1 MNHSEK
7 KPRTMS
13 IWGVAALG
21 IGSMVGA
28 GIFSLLGQ
36 ASLAAG
42 NEVPLAFAIGGVV
55 ALLSGYTYAHLG
67 VRYPSSGGI
76 IDYYDT
82 AFGKG
87 IVSGGLSLVYF
98 ATLIMTVAMVAQ
110 AFGAYADAML
120 RALGCISPGHDVL
133 AVFIVLALA
142 CVNSLAAN
150 VVGRAELTLVCIK
163 LGILFLFL
171 FSGILNMGENHGVHM
186 EPVPL
191 SSLFS
196 SAGLTFFAYAG
207 YGMMV
212 NAAANID
219 HPARNLPRAIFLS
232 IGMVMLLY
240 IALSVVI
247 MDQISPQELVL
258 HADTAVAQAAAPLLG
273 KAGYIAVSLA
283 ALVATS
289 SAINATLFSMLR
301 ISSAL
306 SKAGEAQSFFLR
318 KFWRNGTWGFAV
330 GVVIIILMSLIFNLG
345 EAANIA
351 GATFLISYLSV
362 YVAHWKLRRETAANP
377 LWILVGFLSMLAVF
391 IGFIYGLYVNAPLLL
406 AVIAV
411 VGISC
416 FLLETIL
423 QYMNSK
429 KSRN

>member
-1 MNHSEK
+1 
-7 KPRTMS
+7 MS

-42 NEVPLAFAIGGVV
+42 NEVPIAFAIGGVV
-55 ALLSGYTYAHLG
+55 ALLSGYTYARLG

-76 IDYYDT
+76 TDYYDT

-110 AFGAYADAML
+110 AFGAYADVTL
-120 RALGCISPGHDVL
+120 LALGWMSPGHDVL
-133 AVFIVLALA
+133 AVFIVVVLA

-171 FSGILNMGENHGVHM
+171 FAGIFNIGENHGVHM

-191 SSLFS
+191 TSLFS

-212 NAAANID
+212 NAAGNID
-219 HPARNLPRAIFLS
+219 HPDRNLPRAIFLS
-232 IGMVMLLY
+232 IGMVMMLY
-240 IALSVVI
+240 IILSIVI

-273 KAGYIAVSLA
+273 KAGYIAVSFA

-306 SKAGEAQSFFLR
+306 SKAGEVQSFFLR
-318 KFWRNGTWGFAV
+318 PFWRNGTWGFAV
-330 GVVIIILMSLIFNLG
+330 GVAIIILMSLVFDLG
-345 EAANIA
+345 ETANIA

-362 YVAHWKLRRETAANP
+362 YVAHWKLRHETAGKP
-377 LWILVGFLSMLAVF
+377 LWILVGFFSMLAVF
-391 IGFIYGLYVNAPLLL
+391 IGFIYGLYINARLLL
-406 AVIAV
+406 LIIVAVCV
-411 VGISC
+411 FC
-416 FLLETIL
+416 FLSETIL
-423 QYMNSK
+423 QYIRK
-429 KSRN
+429 KKHRC